1 MVAAE
6 ARREHLAEEFL
17 ELYPRAVPIVY
28 GFLIGRCGNVDL
40 AEELT
45 ADTFSAAVAAIQ
57 SGAVEAVTT
66 PWLIVVARR
75 RLIDHWR
82 HQEVE
87 QRHLRGLG
95 NVREAVV
102 DPWEEYLDAV
112 IARAALLRLGPQH
125 RAALTLRYLDGLPV
139 AEVAEYLGRG
149 LHATEALLQRA
160 RTALRQVYLEE
171 RATDVD

>member
-1 MVAAE
+1 M
-6 ARREHLAEEFL
+6 
-17 ELYPRAVPIVY
+17 
-28 GFLIGRCGNVDL
+28 

-45 ADTFSAAVAAIQ
+45 AETFSAAVATIE

-87 QRHLRGLG
+87 QRHLRSLG
-95 NVREAVV
+95 DASEQVV
-102 DPWEEYLDAV
+102 DPWDEHLDAV
-112 IARAALLRLGPQH
+112 VARSALLRLGPQH
-125 RAALTLRYLDGLPV
+125 GAALTLRYRDGLSV
-139 AEVAEYLGRG
+139 AEVAGHLGRG

-160 RTALRQVYLEE
+160 RAALGQVYLEE